1 MEQMPC
7 RRKRHNTTGRHQ
19 VPSNLKYAMRGNPD
33 YFIMLAAAVILLGIS
48 IIAGIIYTYGFHRQ
62 LAAGEYSDGFHR
74 QLAADDYSV
83 IILAELM

>member
-1 MEQMPC
+1 MISARSARIE
-7 RRKRHNTTGRHQ
+7 RHM
-19 VPSNLKYAMRGNPD
+19 PSNLKSAMRRSPD
-33 YFIMLAAAVILLGIS
+33 YFIMLGAAVILLGIS

>member
-1 MEQMPC
+1 
-7 RRKRHNTTGRHQ
+7 
-19 VPSNLKYAMRGNPD
+19 
-33 YFIMLAAAVILLGIS
+33 MLGAAVILLGIS

-62 LAAGEYSDGFHR
+62 LAAGEHSDGFHR

>member
-1 MEQMPC
+1 M
-7 RRKRHNTTGRHQ
+7 
-19 VPSNLKYAMRGNPD
+19 PSNLKSAMRRSPD
-33 YFIMLAAAVILLGIS
+33 YFIMLGAAVILLGIS